1 MYEEKLKQRLNEID
15 KILDDESISDDEF
28 NELEDEARRI
38 VEELGKIECKRSL
51 NNVDELKNVSQ
62 WTKDFLNSFDCGTRT
77 ISIRQAQVFE
87 KLNKRKPFKFNGRRF
102 DCSGPIYRTGFGTLI
117 ITNL

>member
-1 MYEEKLKQRLNEID
+1 MHEEQLKQRLNEID

-102 DCSGPIYRTGFGTLI
+102 DCSGPNYRTGFGTLI
-117 ITNL
+117 VTNL

>member
-1 MYEEKLKQRLNEID
+1 MNEEKLRQRLNEID

-28 NELEDEARRI
+28 DEFEDEARRI
-38 VEELGKIECKRSL
+38 EEELGKIECRRCF

-62 WTKDFLNSFDCGTRT
+62 WTKDFLGSFDCGTRT

-87 KLNKRKPFKFNGRRF
+87 KLNRRKPFKFNGRRF
-102 DCSGPIYRTGFGTLI
+102 DCSGPNYRIGFGTLVV
-117 ITNL
+117 TKL